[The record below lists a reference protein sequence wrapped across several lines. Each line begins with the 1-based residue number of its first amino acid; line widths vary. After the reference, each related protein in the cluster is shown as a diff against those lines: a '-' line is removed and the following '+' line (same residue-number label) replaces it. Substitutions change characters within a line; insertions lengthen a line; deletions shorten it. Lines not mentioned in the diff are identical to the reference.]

1 MQFCC
6 RSLKDKVDDSEYLKY
21 AHGILSEYLEQDL
34 ADKLREHLKI
44 PGEEKEEAGEK
55 RKQQQQQQEKPACK
69 RARNQV
75 CCALFLNPPCFRRG
89 GGSHPI
95 LKS

>member
-34 ADKLREHLKI
+34 ADKLREHLRI

-55 RKQQQQQQEKPACK
+55 RKQQQQQQQDKPACK

-75 CCALFLNPPCFRRG
+75 CRAPLLR
-89 GGSHPI
+89 H
-95 LKS
+95 